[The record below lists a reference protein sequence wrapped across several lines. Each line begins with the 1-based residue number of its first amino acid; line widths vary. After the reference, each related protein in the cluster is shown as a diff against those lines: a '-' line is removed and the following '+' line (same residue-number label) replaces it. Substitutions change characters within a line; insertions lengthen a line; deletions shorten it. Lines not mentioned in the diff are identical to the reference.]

1 MEKSEFIL
9 NDKKVEIESI
19 NYENGNIS
27 IIGKNPDCG
36 INIYIKYDINLLPKN
51 LKKDI
56 SNYIYLDQ
64 NFYTEKF
71 SYVIEI
77 KKDIYLTKKSYNN
90 YLLELYLPKVE
101 ILIPPFDNINKRR
114 VDLKEEELE
123 IRKLELKVYFKV

>member
-101 ILIPPFDNINKRR
+101 ILIPPFDNIKKRR